1 MSRDI
6 YNYIAIEGTIGAGKT
21 SLATMLSEELNSRL
35 ILEQFEENDFLPKF
49 YKDPEKYAFPL
60 ELSFLASRFQQLKTE
75 LSVTDIFRNV
85 IISDYFISKSLIFSK
100 ATLQEDEFNLYSKLF
115 NIINLSL
122 PWPDMI
128 VYLYASVNRLKSNII
143 LRGRTYEQNIENSY
157 LQRIQEG
164 YFEYLSKINDM
175 RILIIDTNK
184 LDFVNRAEHYEWLK
198 NVIFQ
203 PYEMG
208 IHRIVYE
215 NS

>member
-1 MSRDI
+1 M

-21 SLATMLSEELNSRL
+21 SLAQMLAAEFNTRL

-60 ELSFLASRFQQLKTE
+60 ELSFLASRFQQLKSE
-75 LSVTDIFRNV
+75 LSVTDLFRNT

-122 PWPDMI
+122 PGPDLI
-128 VYLYASVNRLKSNII
+128 VYLYASVTRLKSNII

-157 LQRIQEG
+157 LQRIQDG
-164 YFEYLSKINDM
+164 YFEYLRKLPGM
-175 RILIIDTNK
+175 RILILDTNK
-184 LDFVNRAEHYEWLK
+184 LDFVNNQMHYNWIKEK
-198 NVIFQ
+198 IFMT
-203 PYEMG
+203 YEPG
-208 IHRIVYE
+208 IHTIVFE
-215 NS
+215 

>member
-1 MSRDI
+1 M

-21 SLATMLSEELNSRL
+21 SLATMLSAELNTRL

-49 YKDPEKYAFPL
+49 YKDPEKYAFSL

-122 PWPDMI
+122 PGPDLI
-128 VYLYASVNRLKSNII
+128 VYLYASVTRLKSNII
-143 LRGRTYEQNIENSY
+143 LRGRSYEQNIENAY
-157 LQRIQEG
+157 LERIQEG
-164 YFEYLSKINDM
+164 YFEYLGKLNDF
-175 RILIIDTNK
+175 RILVIDTNR
-184 LDFVNRAEHYEWLK
+184 LDFVNNNQHYEWIK
-198 NVIFQ
+198 DKIFR
-203 PYEMG
+203 PYDAG
-208 IHRIVYE
+208 IHRIVYDE
-215 NS
+215 K